1 MIRKSLL
8 QIYNNLPLLHVT
20 EWSETHPGGTDKETN
35 HSYISSFY
43 ENIFEPLRNK
53 QIKMLEIGIAHAGST
68 KLWNQYFNNITI
80 DGIEWQPFKFN
91 VGDEYFK
98 DNDNLNM
105 FVVDATD
112 KSSAELFED
121 NSYDII
127 IDDGSHYLEDQEKT
141 LKLYYDKVKPGGL
154 YIIEDIAKIQYCDE
168 LGKIYKHGKAVD
180 LRTDRPG
187 RDDNII
193 MYWKKKYDKK
203 Y

>member
-8 QIYNNLPLLHVT
+8 QIYNNLSLLHVT

-91 VGDEYFK
+91 GGDEYFK
-98 DNDNLNM
+98 DN
-105 FVVDATD
+105 
-112 KSSAELFED
+112 
-121 NSYDII
+121 
-127 IDDGSHYLEDQEKT
+127 DGSHYLEDQEKT

-193 MYWKKKYDKK
+193 MYWKKKYDEKH
-203 Y
+203 